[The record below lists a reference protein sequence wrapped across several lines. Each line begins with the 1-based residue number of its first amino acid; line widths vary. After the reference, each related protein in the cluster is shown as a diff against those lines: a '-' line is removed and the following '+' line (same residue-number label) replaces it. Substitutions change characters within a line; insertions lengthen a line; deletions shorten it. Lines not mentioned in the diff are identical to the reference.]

1 MLIGLLGQVPDGALD
16 ELLER
21 LLDALIEDGLPEDGL
36 PEDGLPVDEFLED
49 DLPEGLG
56 RWLADPW
63 DAPEDFLRGAERAG
77 WGVDPGVAAAAF
89 AGVLLAAHECPLK

>member
-1 MLIGLLGQVPDGALD
+1 MLIGLLGKVPDGALD

-36 PEDGLPVDEFLED
+36 PEDGFLED

-89 AGVLLAAHECPLK
+89 AGGLLAAHECPLK